1 MGGDWLFS
9 IKSRHSIVKGFIV
22 RAPRHL
28 QTLAVDTKLDKT
40 RFWVRL
46 TKACLVRRADP
57 VCNHAN
63 QTRLGR
69 RDLEWSIRIHIR
81 SACLLLPPPPP
92 QPVTWNRDEQTG
104 WETSLALSKEHKSI
118 LRPEVWIWLVL
129 HALSISFRI
138 RMRTEERTRSIGGH
152 CHGFLVN
159 GLTGSA
165 CPC

>member
-28 QTLAVDTKLDKT
+28 QTLAVDMKLDKT

-63 QTRLGR
+63 QTGLGR

-81 SACLLLPPPPP
+81 SACLLLPPPHN
-92 QPVTWNRDEQTG
+92 QLHGIETSRQAGEQTWLYPKNIEYFKTG
-104 WETSLALSKEHKSI
+104 SLD
-118 LRPEVWIWLVL
+118 
-129 HALSISFRI
+129 
-138 RMRTEERTRSIGGH
+138 
-152 CHGFLVN
+152 
-159 GLTGSA
+159 LTG
-165 CPC
+165 PPHTEHLLQD